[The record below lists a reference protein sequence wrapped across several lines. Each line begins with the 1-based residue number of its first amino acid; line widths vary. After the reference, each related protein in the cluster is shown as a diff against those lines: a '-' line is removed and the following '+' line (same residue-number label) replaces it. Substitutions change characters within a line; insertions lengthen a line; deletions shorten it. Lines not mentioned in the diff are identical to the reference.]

1 MPTGYLA
8 VSLLLRPTDE
18 LAVLLINTLL
28 GDLRSPDV
36 LVVCTALNMVC
47 HLVTADSA
55 ATFLAPVTDKLKHR
69 QVSGWATFTLWAFF
83 RAADNIKC
91 HHNFPRHCYNISRK
105 TMLLRPSVFVSPR

>member
-1 MPTGYLA
+1 M
-8 VSLLLRPTDE
+8 SLLLRPTDD

-55 ATFLAPVTDKLKHR
+55 ATFLPAVLDKLKHR
-69 QVSGWATFTLWAFF
+69 QVNVW
-83 RAADNIKC
+83 
-91 HHNFPRHCYNISRK
+91 
-105 TMLLRPSVFVSPR
+105 LRDDSHLR

>member
-69 QVSGWATFTLWAFF
+69 QVSGWTTFTLWVFF
-83 RAADNIKC
+83 ALPIISNVAIISLAIAINL
-91 HHNFPRHCYNISRK
+91 SRK